1 MECPVPRTS
10 RFAVSRLLR
19 FSVNSR
25 RQPVTARP
33 VHHRCACR
41 GSVRLSVAGA
51 PVYLPGA
58 GAPVC
63 LWIINPLAG
72 GRSPTHSRIF
82 GALAE
87 GWPPARL
94 WIIGALAGGRSPTH
108 SRILHALLKLR
119 CTWKPFS
126 RREMVATCTEVHKVH
141 RVLQAHQ
148 RSPSARRFAKRIA
161 ALLVHRRSS
170 RAPMIV
176 KRTYITFFHPTF
188 RVLTTLFHHVIGCF
202 TTFFHPIF
210 DRVATLFQH
219 SFSLLDCV
227 FHLGFA
233 SAGCVFQH
241 THERP
246 RRK

>member
-51 PVYLPGA
+51 PVCLPGA

-82 GALAE
+82 GALHE
-87 GWPPARL
+87 
-94 WIIGALAGGRSPTH
+94 
-108 SRILHALLKLR
+108 LR
-119 CTWKPFS
+119 CTWRLFFRLKA
-126 RREMVATCTEVHKVH
+126 VARCIGVSQVH
-141 RVLQAHQ
+141 RVFPAAQKTTRCTQMRQVH
-148 RSPSARRFAKRIA
+148 RSPSRASPLFLCTDDHKARQRPGHHRPCAQKTGPEVDA
-161 ALLVHRRSS
+161 SGPGSHLLAGDGAVQRWS
-170 RAPMIV
+170 
-176 KRTYITFFHPTF
+176 
-188 RVLTTLFHHVIGCF
+188 TTGH
-202 TTFFHPIF
+202 
-210 DRVATLFQH
+210 
-219 SFSLLDCV
+219 
-227 FHLGFA
+227 
-233 SAGCVFQH
+233 
-241 THERP
+241 
-246 RRK
+246 

>member
-1 MECPVPRTS
+1 MGIISPHCSIVLQRASLYTLPAYLASIYISIQDCTRIYAPVSTVECPVPRTS

-51 PVYLPGA
+51 PVCLPGA

-82 GALAE
+82 GAL
-87 GWPPARL
+87 
-94 WIIGALAGGRSPTH
+94 
-108 SRILHALLKLR
+108 LKLR

-126 RREMVATCTEVHKVH
+126 GGKWSLRAPKFTKCIGF
-141 RVLQAHQ
+141 LQAHQ
-148 RSPSARRFAKRIA
+148 RSPSARRCAKRIA
-161 ALLVHRRSS
+161 ALLVHR
-170 RAPMIV
+170 
-176 KRTYITFFHPTF
+176 
-188 RVLTTLFHHVIGCF
+188 
-202 TTFFHPIF
+202 
-210 DRVATLFQH
+210 
-219 SFSLLDCV
+219 
-227 FHLGFA
+227 
-233 SAGCVFQH
+233 
-241 THERP
+241 
-246 RRK
+246 

>member
-10 RFAVSRLLR
+10 RFAASRLLR

-82 GALAE
+82 C
-87 GWPPARL
+87 
-94 WIIGALAGGRSPTH
+94 
-108 SRILHALLKLR
+108 ALLKLR

-126 RREMVATCTEVHKVH
+126 GGKWSLRAPKFTKCIGF
-141 RVLQAHQ
+141 LQAHQ
-148 RSPSARRFAKRIA
+148 RSPSARRCATCIE
-161 ALLVHRRSS
+161 ALLVHRRSPC
-170 RAPMIV
+170 APMIV
-176 KRTYITFFHPTF
+176 KRANA
-188 RVLTTLFHHVIGCF
+188 LATTAHAHKKTGPEVDASGPGSHLLAGDGAVQRWS
-202 TTFFHPIF
+202 TTGH
-210 DRVATLFQH
+210 
-219 SFSLLDCV
+219 
-227 FHLGFA
+227 
-233 SAGCVFQH
+233 
-241 THERP
+241 
-246 RRK
+246 

>member
-1 MECPVPRTS
+1 ME
-10 RFAVSRLLR
+10 LR
-19 FSVNSR
+19 
-25 RQPVTARP
+25 
-33 VHHRCACR
+33 R
-41 GSVRLSVAGA
+41 GHQG
-51 PVYLPGA
+51 
-58 GAPVC
+58 
-63 LWIINPLAG
+63 
-72 GRSPTHSRIF
+72 
-82 GALAE
+82 
-87 GWPPARL
+87 
-94 WIIGALAGGRSPTH
+94 
-108 SRILHALLKLR
+108 LKLR
-119 CTWKPFS
+119 CASGSSVHLPAADPRRTPESSMHFS
-126 RREMVATCTEVHKVH
+126 NFDAPGNRFPGEKWSPPALKFAKCIGF
-141 RVLQAHQ
+141 LQAHQ

-227 FHLGFA
+227 FHLEFA

>member
-82 GALAE
+82 GAL
-87 GWPPARL
+87 
-94 WIIGALAGGRSPTH
+94 
-108 SRILHALLKLR
+108 LKLR

-126 RREMVATCTEVHKVH
+126 GGKWSLRAPKFTKCIEFFQLHRR
-141 RVLQAHQ
+141 
-148 RSPSARRFAKRIA
+148 PPGARRCAKCIE
-161 ALLVHRRSS
+161 ALLVHRRPS
-170 RAPMIV
+170 RASQLFSCTDDRKARQRPGHYRPCAQKTGPEV
-176 KRTYITFFHPTF
+176 DASGPESHLLAGDGAVQRWS
-188 RVLTTLFHHVIGCF
+188 TTGH
-202 TTFFHPIF
+202 
-210 DRVATLFQH
+210 
-219 SFSLLDCV
+219 
-227 FHLGFA
+227 
-233 SAGCVFQH
+233 
-241 THERP
+241 
-246 RRK
+246 

>member
-87 GWPPARL
+87 GWPRRAPAGV
-94 WIIGALAGGRSPTH
+94 IGALAGGRSPTH
-108 SRILHALLKLR
+108 SRILHH
-119 CTWKPFS
+119 FS
-126 RREMVATCTEVHKVH
+126 NFDAPGTVF
-141 RVLQAHQ
+141 QARNGRHLHWSSQ
-148 RSPSARRFAKRIA
+148 SASGFTSASKIAKRTQIRQA
-161 ALLVHRRSS
+161 HRRSS